1 MQEPSTDIWLSL
13 TGGRMAVLRL
23 SNGSLW
29 VHSPVQL
36 DDTLAAALDELGDVK
51 HIVSPNYEHV
61 KYAPQVSTCH

>member
-1 MQEPSTDIWLSL
+1 
-13 TGGRMAVLRL
+13 MAVLRL